1 MVEFLTGVYGIMT
14 GELMLAVLIGTLLG
28 IFVGALPGLSGSTT
42 SALLLPLTVTMSPI
56 TAIAFLGAIYCAA
69 NYGGSITAILI
80 NTPGDP
86 SASATAFDGYPM
98 AARGE
103 AGRALGMSAVA
114 STIGGIFSVLVLVV
128 ATPLLSRFAYSF
140 GPPEYF
146 ALAVFGLSMIGAVGG
161 GAGALKSLI
170 AGCMGVLL
178 ACVGMD
184 LTTGVERFTF
194 GIGDLTDGISFVPVL
209 TGLFAI
215 AELIDQASR
224 LDEKVERLPMA
235 AAKLPSAADFRKSG
249 KAIGIGSVLGT
260 FIGVLPALGATT
272 AALIT
277 YNEVRRVS
285 RHKAEFG
292 KGAIEGIAGPEA
304 ANNSAVGGSMV
315 PTLALGIPGSATT
328 AIILAGLLVQ
338 GVRPGPHLFNEQP
351 QFLYAVFGSMLAAN
365 LIFLVLG
372 LVLAKLFAMI
382 TLIPNALLWPG
393 VLFCSVIGAYAPN
406 QSMGDVWTML
416 AFGVVGFFFRRHGF
430 SPAPLVMGLVLGQMV
445 EESLKQSLI
454 IFDQRWAGFLERPVA
469 LTLLAV
475 TLALLFLPALARGVR
490 ALRAARA

>member
-1 MVEFLTGVYGIMT
+1 MIAFIAGVQGIMT

-86 SASATAFDGYPM
+86 SASATAFEGYPM

-114 STIGGIFSVLVLVV
+114 SAIGGIFSVLVLVV

-161 GAGALKSLI
+161 AGALKSLI

-178 ACVGMD
+178 ATVGMD

-194 GIGDLTDGISFVPVL
+194 GLGELTDGISFVPVL
-209 TGLFAI
+209 TGLFAV

-224 LDEKVERLPMA
+224 LDERFVRLPLT
-235 AAKLPSAADFRKSG
+235 AAKLPSAADFRKSA
-249 KAIGIGSVLGT
+249 KAITLGSVLGT

-285 RHKAEFG
+285 CYKGEFG

-351 QFLYAVFGSMLAAN
+351 EFLYAVFGSMLAAN

-372 LVLAKLFAMI
+372 LFLAKLFAMI

-416 AFGVVGFFFRRHGF
+416 AFGVIGFFFRRHGF

-454 IFDQRWAGFLERPVA
+454 IFDQRWTGFLDRPVA
-469 LTLLAV
+469 VTLLALTV
-475 TLALLFLPALARGVR
+475 TLLLLPALARGVR
-490 ALRAARA
+490 AARAKRA

>member
-1 MVEFLTGVYGIMT
+1 MLEFLGGVQAIMT
-14 GELMLAVLIGTLLG
+14 GELLLVVFIGTLLG

-42 SALLLPLTVTMSPI
+42 SALLLPLTVTMNPV

-86 SASATAFDGYPM
+86 SASVTAFDGYPM

-146 ALAVFGLSMIGAVGG
+146 ALAVFGLSMLGAVG

-170 AGCMGVLL
+170 AGCLGVLL

-194 GIGDLTDGISFVPVL
+194 GLPDLTDGISFVPVL
-209 TGLFAI
+209 TGLFAV
-215 AELIDQASR
+215 AELIEQATR

-235 AAKLPSAADFRKSG
+235 AARLPSVADFRKAG
-249 KAIGIGSVLGT
+249 KSIGIGSVLGT

-272 AALIT
+272 AAIIT
-277 YNEVRRVS
+277 YNEVRRFS
-285 RHKAEFG
+285 RHKEEFG
-292 KGAIEGIAGPEA
+292 RGAIEGIAGPEA

-338 GVRPGPHLFNEQP
+338 GVRPGPHLFTEQP

-372 LVLAKLFAMI
+372 LFLAKLFAMI
-382 TLIPNALLWPG
+382 TLIPNAILWPA

-406 QSMGDVWTML
+406 QAMGDVWTML
-416 AFGVVGFFFRRHGF
+416 VFGIVGFLFRRHGF
-430 SPAPLVMGLVLGQMV
+430 SPAPLVMGLVLGQLV

-454 IFDQRWAGFLERPVA
+454 IFDQRWMGFLERPVA
-469 LTLLAV
+469 VTLFAV
-475 TLALLFLPALARGVR
+475 TIVLFVLPLLFQGYR
-490 ALRAARA
+490 AMRARAAR

>member
-1 MVEFLTGVYGIMT
+1 
-14 GELMLAVLIGTLLG
+14 
-28 IFVGALPGLSGSTT
+28 
-42 SALLLPLTVTMSPI
+42 
-56 TAIAFLGAIYCAA
+56 
-69 NYGGSITAILI
+69 
-80 NTPGDP
+80 
-86 SASATAFDGYPM
+86 
-98 AARGE
+98 
-103 AGRALGMSAVA
+103 
-114 STIGGIFSVLVLVV
+114 
-128 ATPLLSRFAYSF
+128 
-140 GPPEYF
+140 
-146 ALAVFGLSMIGAVGG
+146 
-161 GAGALKSLI
+161 
-170 AGCMGVLL
+170 
-178 ACVGMD
+178 
-184 LTTGVERFTF
+184 
-194 GIGDLTDGISFVPVL
+194 VPVL
-209 TGLFAI
+209 TGLFAV

-224 LDEKVERLPMA
+224 LDERFVRLPLT
-235 AAKLPSAADFRKSG
+235 AAKLPSAADFRKSA
-249 KAIGIGSVLGT
+249 KAITLGSVLGT

-285 RHKAEFG
+285 RYKGEFG

-351 QFLYAVFGSMLAAN
+351 EFLYAVFGSMLAAN

-372 LVLAKLFAMI
+372 LFLAKLFAMI

-416 AFGVVGFFFRRHGF
+416 AFGVIGFFFRRHGF

-454 IFDQRWAGFLERPVA
+454 IFDQRWTGFLDRPVA
-469 LTLLAV
+469 VTLLALTLTLL
-475 TLALLFLPALARGVR
+475 LLPALARGVR
-490 ALRAARA
+490 AARAKRA